1 MVTPNLEARRHFIYW
16 RTLLGALAPPDQR
29 KDTEQVMAAMAEDLG
44 LPPLVMEPRA
54 SVELLLRR
62 HPELAEPYAQILPLE
77 DQPPL
82 DEGALRRLTLF
93 SKTLLSVLGDDGG
106 QVVSAEGYNRWLD
119 DVGALERLLGQAP
132 GSLLDP
138 GGGGP
143 ASHSPS
149 YGGTDS
155 GGAPEVSDEDLRKTL
170 SEMEAGRGLMSLP
183 EVQNSLQ
190 HREKRL
196 IDRME
201 LTEIL
206 SDKKLADRIRPSMAI
221 VAQLMRCKGRLSG
234 EALSNAKLIIR
245 RYVDDM
251 RAVLMKEVEK
261 APSGR
266 RDPSVPPKRVFRNLD
281 VSRTIWKNLPN
292 WDPKSRRLFVDRLIF
307 KHTSKHSMSQRL
319 IVVVDQ
325 SGSMVPAMV
334 NCTILASIFATL
346 PTVDT
351 HLLAFD
357 TEVVDLT
364 EWVKDPFE
372 VLLRTDLGGGND
384 GCVAMELARTK
395 IVQPRKTVM
404 VWISDFY
411 ERRELFPMIEQ
422 VARAGVTFIG
432 VGSISG
438 SGFFSVDPWYRDNFK
453 RAGIPLL
460 SGSLKT
466 LIHELK
472 AALS

>member
-1 MVTPNLEARRHFIYW
+1 MTTSSQEARRHFIYW
-16 RTLLGALAPPDQR
+16 RTLLGALAPPDER
-29 KDTEQVMAAMAEDLG
+29 ADAERVMGALAEDLG

-62 HPELAEPYAQILPLE
+62 HPELAEPFARILPA
-77 DQPPL
+77 DDGAPL
-82 DEGALRRLTLF
+82 DGEALVRLALY
-93 SKTLLSVLGDDGG
+93 SKTVLSVLGEDGG

-119 DVGALERLLGQAP
+119 DVAALEQLLGQPA

-138 GGGGP
+138 GAGAMTGRP
-143 ASHSPS
+143 T
-149 YGGTDS
+149 YGGTAS
-155 GGAPEVSDEDLRKTL
+155 GGAPEVTDEEVKRTFA
-170 SEMEAGRGLMSLP
+170 EMEAGRGLMSIP

-206 SDKKLADRIRPSMAI
+206 SDKKLAARIRPSMAI
-221 VAQLMRCKGRLSG
+221 VAQLMRAKGRLSG
-234 EALSNAKLIIR
+234 EALANAKVIIR
-245 RYVDDM
+245 RYVDEM
-251 RAVLMKEVEK
+251 RDLLMKEVAK
-261 APSGR
+261 APTGK
-266 RDPSVPPKRVFRNLD
+266 RDPRVPPKRVFRNLH
-281 VSRTIWKNLPN
+281 VTRTIWKNLPN
-292 WDPKSRRLFVDRLIF
+292 WDPRSRRLFVDRLIY
-307 KHTSKHSMSQRL
+307 KHTAKHTQDRRL

-325 SGSMVPAMV
+325 SGSMVPAMI
-334 NCTILASIFATL
+334 NCTILASVFAAL
-346 PTVDT
+346 PAVDT

-364 EWVKDPFE
+364 EWVRDPFE

-395 IVQPRKTVM
+395 VVAPRKTVM

-432 VGSISG
+432 VGSVSG
-438 SGFFSVDPWYRDNFK
+438 SGFFSVDPWYRDAFK
-453 RAGIPLL
+453 RAGLPLL

-466 LIHELK
+466 LIRELK
-472 AALS
+472 VALS